1 MTSSRPA
8 LAVADEGRIG
18 LFDLQRQ
25 RARLESDIRRRMDA
39 VLMHGQFVLGP
50 EVTQLEQKLAA
61 FAGAGHCIAVSSGRD
76 ALMIALMAMG
86 VKPGDAVYVPA
97 FTFAASA
104 GAVVSIG
111 ATPVFVDVKADT
123 FNMDAADLE
132 RAVAETIKAGVLR
145 PRAVMPVDLYG
156 LPADYPAIMAV
167 AQRHGMEVLADAAQ
181 SFGGSSGNRRVGA
194 LAPISAT
201 SFYPTKPLGCYGD
214 GGAILTD
221 NAELAEGVRMIRSH
235 GRAGTGD
242 AAMVLG
248 LTGRLDTLQAAIL
261 LAKLEV
267 FGEELDRRRAIA
279 ARYNAALAGLVKV
292 PRIPAGDES
301 AFALYTIRVPDRDAV
316 KAELET
322 TGIATGL
329 FYRLALHQHPAFR
342 GYDGRKLPVSET
354 LADEVL
360 SLPIHA
366 DLTDREVER
375 VIHAVAA
382 AVMSATVRRA
392 QAIVRESVPAGTSLV
407 DELLEDRRREVERD
421 RSRD

>member
-8 LAVADEGRIG
+8 LAVAEDTRVN

-25 RARLESDIRRRMDA
+25 RHRLESDIRRRMDA
-39 VLMHGQFVLGP
+39 VLAHGQFVLGP

-61 FAGAGHCIAVSSGRD
+61 FTGAGHCIGVSSGRD
-76 ALMIALMAMG
+76 ALMIGLMAMG
-86 VKPGDAVYVPA
+86 VKRGDAVFVPA
-97 FTFAASA
+97 LTFAATA

-111 ATPVFVDVKADT
+111 ATPVFVDADPAT

-132 RAVAETIKAGVLR
+132 TAVGETVRAGVLR

-156 LPADYPAIMAV
+156 LPADYVAIGKIAK
-167 AQRHGMEVLADAAQ
+167 RYGMDVLADAAQ

-221 NAELAEGVRMIRSH
+221 SNDLAEAVRMIRSH

-248 LTGRLDTLQAAIL
+248 LTGRLDTLQAAVL

-267 FGEELDRRRAIA
+267 FEDEIERRRAIA
-279 ARYNAALAGLVKV
+279 ARYTEALADVVAV

-301 AFALYTIRVPDRDAV
+301 AFALYTIRVPNRDAMR
-316 KAELET
+316 ADLEAR
-322 TGIATGL
+322 GIATGL

-342 GYDGRKLPVSET
+342 DYVGRHLPISEQ
-354 LADEVL
+354 LANEVL
-360 SLPIHA
+360 SLPIHP

-375 VIHAVAA
+375 VIDAVR
-382 AVMSATVRRA
+382 AVVA
-392 QAIVRESVPAGTSLV
+392 
-407 DELLEDRRREVERD
+407 
-421 RSRD
+421 